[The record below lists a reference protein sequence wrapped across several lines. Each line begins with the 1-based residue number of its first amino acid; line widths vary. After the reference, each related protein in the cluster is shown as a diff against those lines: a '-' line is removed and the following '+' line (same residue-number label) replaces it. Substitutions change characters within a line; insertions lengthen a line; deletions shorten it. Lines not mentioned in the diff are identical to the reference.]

1 MREIR
6 FALGYMPHRL
16 WGSIILAQVLEKE
29 PDREF
34 YTPGEYIQNDS
45 STKAYQRLSP
55 MQREVLQLIDNYS
68 DRKLHRMFS
77 KEKTVKQFLDRV
89 DADTIKSHIRPYI
102 EKQLFVIFQIAREN
116 RIPVFLKEKSSRN
129 VFPEDFLQ
137 LERIPAI
144 PVFYFHYQ
152 DQLSYALSLFHREHQ
167 LILKDTPL
175 EIVTNDPC
183 SIILGDA
190 LYLVND
196 IDSKKLQPFVSK
208 ERILIPA
215 QSERKYFA
223 SFVRKALRDYHTL
236 TEGFEVKTIR
246 PPRKAILT
254 LEIGINNRPVWI
266 LALQY
271 GGHKI
276 ARESRLKRFV
286 NYLGEEK
293 GNAFEIFE
301 RDHDWEQEMVNLLN
315 EVGLRT
321 RDEASFYL
329 NHKFNQS
336 DESDLNSAVNFSNEY
351 GTTLEDSGIEL
362 RQRLNREYY
371 LGKIQLDI
379 ESKEKADWFDIHGL
393 VKLGDQEIPFLSL
406 KSHIL
411 EGNREFQLPDGRI
424 LVLPEE
430 WFARY
435 LSMFEFGKST
445 GDRIR
450 IQRQHFSMVDESIRG
465 MNAKTLEKLEALN
478 SVETL
483 PEMAL
488 PEGLNAT
495 LRSYQVEGYRWL
507 YLLQQNE
514 FGGCLADD
522 MGLGKTLQAI
532 AILLRSKE
540 VGRDEVPSPGEQ
552 GAVAEGGQFSLFDRA
567 SEKQTSLIVVPA
579 SLLHNWDRECR
590 KFAPGLKV
598 LSHMGNQRNRELSN
612 FSYYDLVISTYHTVR
627 QDSLTLSAF
636 RFHYIILDES
646 QMIKN
651 PSSKLYHAIISLQ
664 AEHRLVL
671 TGTPIENSLTD
682 LWSQINFVNPGLLGT
697 LSFFKR
703 SFVQPIEKKGDEDRE
718 KQLKELIKPF
728 ILRRTKD
735 EVARELPPL
744 LEQFRYVNMT
754 DSQKR
759 LYEEEKSQVRNAI
772 LENFEEL
779 GMEKSSIMVL
789 QALTRLRQIAN
800 HPDLVEEFS
809 GEESGKFTEVYR
821 DIESVISKGHKV
833 LVFSSFVKHL
843 DLFRHRFDEDGIGYA
858 YLTGSRNQRQRQQA
872 IKDFQTNR
880 NCSLFLI
887 SLKAGGVGLNLTA
900 ADYVF
905 ILDPWWNPAAE
916 MQALNRAHRIGQEN
930 KVFVYRFIS
939 NDSIEEKIQRL
950 QERKRELAETFVTS
964 NNPLK
969 SLSEKELLELF
980 T

>member
-16 WGSIILAQVLEKE
+16 WGSILLAQVLEKD
-29 PDREF
+29 PGKEF

-45 STKAYQRLSP
+45 TTMAYQRLSP
-55 MQREVLQLIDNYS
+55 MQREVLRLIDEYS
-68 DRKLHRMFS
+68 DRNLHRIFS
-77 KEKTVKQFLDRV
+77 RQKTVKQFQDQV
-89 DADTIKSHIRPYI
+89 DSETISKHIRPSI
-102 EKQLFVIFQIAREN
+102 EKHLFAILQIAKEN
-116 RIPVFLKEKSSRN
+116 RIPVFVKEKSSRN
-129 VFPEDFLQ
+129 IFPEDFLQ
-137 LERIPAI
+137 LERLPAI
-144 PVFYFHYQ
+144 PVFSFRYE
-152 DQLSYALSLFHREHQ
+152 DQLSYALSLIHDEHQ

-183 SIILGDA
+183 TIILGDT
-190 LYLVND
+190 LYFVKD
-196 IDSKKLQPFVSK
+196 IDSKKLKPFMTR
-208 ERILIPA
+208 ERILIPT
-215 QSERKYFA
+215 QSEEKYFA
-223 SFVRKALRDYHTL
+223 SFVRNTLRDYHTL
-236 TEGFEVKTIR
+236 TDGFEVKTR
-246 PPRKAILT
+246 NPSRKAILT
-254 LEIGINNRPVWI
+254 LEMGISNRPVWI

-271 GGHKI
+271 EGHMI
-276 ARESRLKRFV
+276 VRESHLERFV
-286 NYLGEEK
+286 NYLGEEN
-293 GNAFEIFE
+293 GNAFELFE
-301 RDHDWEQEMVNLLN
+301 RDLKWEQDIVSVLN
-315 EVGLRT
+315 EVGLRS
-321 RDEASFYL
+321 RDESNFYL
-329 NHKFNQS
+329 NHKFNRS
-336 DESDLNSAVNFSNEY
+336 YESDIFPAVNFINEY
-351 GTTLEDSGIEL
+351 SSTLEDSGIEL
-362 RQRLNREYY
+362 RQRLHSEYF
-371 LGKIQLDI
+371 LGKIHLDM
-379 ESKEKADWFDIHGL
+379 ESKEQEDWFDIYGVVRL
-393 VKLGDQEIPFLSL
+393 ENLEIPFLSF

-411 EGNREFQLPDGRI
+411 EGNREYQLPDKRI

-435 LSMFEFGKST
+435 LSMFEFGKFS

-450 IQRQHFSMVDESIRG
+450 IHRQHFSMVDDSVRG
-465 MNAKTLEKLEALN
+465 IQKETLEKLEALN
-478 SVETL
+478 SLETL

-495 LRSYQVEGYRWL
+495 LRAYQLEGFKWL
-507 YLLQQNE
+507 SLLQQNE

-532 AILLRSKE
+532 AILLQSKE
-540 VGRDEVPSPGEQ
+540 LIPGKT
-552 GAVAEGGQFSLFDRA
+552 
-567 SEKQTSLIVVPA
+567 SEKLTSLIVVPA
-579 SLLHNWDRECR
+579 SLIHNWARECR
-590 KFAPGLKV
+590 RFAPGLKV
-598 LSHMGNQRNRELSN
+598 LTHVGNQRNRELSN

-627 QDSLTLSAF
+627 QDSMTLSAF

-651 PSSKLYHAIISLQ
+651 PSSKLYNAIISLQ
-664 AEHRLVL
+664 SDYKLVL

-703 SFVQPIEKKGDEDRE
+703 SFVQPIEKRGDEARE
-718 KQLKELIKPF
+718 EKLKELINPF

-744 LEQFRYVNMT
+744 FEQLRYVNMT
-754 DSQKR
+754 ESQKR

-772 LENFEEL
+772 MENFEEL
-779 GMEKSSIMVL
+779 GVEKSSMMVL

-800 HPDLVEEFS
+800 HPDMVEEFS

-833 LVFSSFVKHL
+833 LLFSSFVKHL
-843 DLFRHRFDEDGIGYA
+843 DLFRSRFEEEGIRYA
-858 YLTGSRNQRQRQQA
+858 YLTGSRNQRQREQA
-872 IKDFQTNR
+872 IKDFQTNS

-916 MQALNRAHRIGQEN
+916 MQALNRAHRIGQKN
-930 KVFVYRFIS
+930 RVFVYRFIS

-950 QERKRELAETFVTS
+950 QERKRELAEAFVTS

-969 SLSEKELLELF
+969 SMSEKELLELF
-980 T
+980 S